1 MNIQSNRARI
11 ITSTIQNT
19 TLNGL
24 NNFILLALTIKN
36 QRITDKLLFSSLIW
50 GSIFFFFIYTIVFK
64 ITYKLFCQ
72 YNKIKLREGVPYN
85 HSFKN

>member
-50 GSIFFFFIYTIVFK
+50 GSIFFFLYIRLFLKLHINYFVSTIK
-64 ITYKLFCQ
+64 
-72 YNKIKLREGVPYN
+72 
-85 HSFKN
+85 

>member
-50 GSIFFFFIYTIVFK
+50 GSIFFILYIRLFLKLHINYFVSTIK
-64 ITYKLFCQ
+64 
-72 YNKIKLREGVPYN
+72 
-85 HSFKN
+85 